1 MQNEHIT
8 SPTAAIKIILGGCN
22 PASFKTKEVLTKLAE
37 DFPHIQTHYR
47 FVFNTLKRLAQSYAK
62 APASTDPTILASE
75 VLEYATEHYANGWD
89 VIAETM
95 THADIKARLIEAG
108 IKTIDKAIAH
118 FGELVQVHG
127 ERQQEVLAEVF

>member
-62 APASTDPTILASE
+62 VQPTDPTLLASE

-89 VIAETM
+89 VVVETM
-95 THADIKARLIEAG
+95 THAEVKAQLIEAG
-108 IKTIDKAIAH
+108 IKTIDKAITH
-118 FGELVQVHG
+118 FGELVQMHS

>member
-47 FVFNTLKRLAQSYAK
+47 FVFNTLKRLAKSYSTGATDE
-62 APASTDPTILASE
+62 AGIVASS
-75 VLEYATEHYANGWD
+75 VLDYATEHYANGWD
-89 VIAETM
+89 VVVETM
-95 THADIKARLIEAG
+95 THAEVKAQLIEAG

-127 ERQQEVLAEVF
+127 ERQQEALAEVF